1 MAKSS
6 TVPSFVAV
14 ILIISLV
21 TAHVFVVILLL
32 SQRPVLIEVLRRA
45 PMVCSKSLCISLSGV
60 SPINGHMDEEVV

>member
-6 TVPSFVAV
+6 SVPSFIAV

-32 SQRPVLIEVLRRA
+32 LRQ
-45 PMVCSKSLCISLSGV
+45 
-60 SPINGHMDEEVV
+60 